1 MTVAPTSTQGK
12 ALSRY
17 GLVFFFLSYF
27 FYLIYSYNIVVFP
40 AMGALGFAEKINLKP
55 GVFLLSFSMLL
66 FRFCK
71 QASNAS
77 PNLEN
82 PFFQNVN
89 PPFGKSQSKI
99 GKNRFAMESHP
110 AGI

>member
-1 MTVAPTSTQGK
+1 
-12 ALSRY
+12 
-17 GLVFFFLSYF
+17 
-27 FYLIYSYNIVVFP
+27 
-40 AMGALGFAEKINLKP
+40 MGTLGFAEKRNLKP
-55 GVFLLSFSMLL
+55 GVFFLSFSMLL

-110 AGI
+110 AGIKGLRSNV